1 MDNSMFQI
9 EVSDEE
15 KEYAIKLVDY
25 SIIHHPVK
33 DIFANDPNAMKRQR
47 EFRYTGTLGE
57 VVFADVYGLSRPKRS
72 FGAIDGQDYGEDFK
86 ISVNGNL
93 VSVDIK
99 SMHRKNNLFRGDYVL
114 NIASYQLH
122 KDFSLTD
129 YYFCISFHSNEDKT
143 YGTFVGFVK
152 KEDILNGNIG
162 ELFLSGSK
170 RNREDNSSFVFL
182 RDTYEIK
189 FKDILPPSI
198 PEDIKMKSGF
208 RKIRLLK

>member
-72 FGAIDGQDYGEDFK
+72 FGAIDGQDY
-86 ISVNGNL
+86 
-93 VSVDIK
+93 
-99 SMHRKNNLFRGDYVL
+99 
-114 NIASYQLH
+114 
-122 KDFSLTD
+122 
-129 YYFCISFHSNEDKT
+129 
-143 YGTFVGFVK
+143 
-152 KEDILNGNIG
+152 
-162 ELFLSGSK
+162 
-170 RNREDNSSFVFL
+170 
-182 RDTYEIK
+182 
-189 FKDILPPSI
+189 
-198 PEDIKMKSGF
+198 
-208 RKIRLLK
+208 